1 MSTMPGSNDA
11 PRARRRHWVPREVR
25 WGITALALAIVG
37 YFLVPDLAGARRD
50 LNQLARVR
58 VPYLVA
64 GVVLEAA
71 ALVAYAELTRTV
83 LPGHAVRRSRL
94 VRIDLSSLA
103 VSHVVPG
110 GTAPGTGLAYR
121 LITETGVPGADAGFA
136 LAMQG
141 VGSAVVLN
149 ALFWSALVVSLF
161 LHGFNPL
168 YGVAAGAGVVLMAA
182 FAGAMVLLLR
192 GRHWA
197 VDMVRRLADHLP
209 FLDGDG
215 VARVVENLA
224 TRLQQLVGQP
234 VLLRRAVVW
243 AAANWLLDASC
254 LWVFIAAFGK
264 LVSPIDLLVAYG
276 LANVLAVIPITPSGL
291 GVVESVLI
299 STFVGFGVPSNKA
312 ILAVLGYRIVNFWL
326 PIPVGGIAYLSLR
339 VRLPFLHPRRPAP
352 PDGAPGGAAT
362 DGAAP
367 PPAQVDAAAPEPGP
381 GAPDPAGSG
390 EAGGGT
396 GTPWAGPDA
405 GAGGSPRARGGAR
418 ATGAIRSDAPGPD
431 RATPLPRPCGHAA
444 PGPHA

>member
-1 MSTMPGSNDA
+1 MPGPNDA
-11 PRARRRHWVPREVR
+11 PPAPRRRRRIPREVR
-25 WGITALALAIVG
+25 WGVTALAVAIVG
-37 YFLVPDLAGARRD
+37 YFLLPDLAGARRD

-71 ALVAYAELTRTV
+71 ALCAYAELTRTV

-94 VRIDLSSLA
+94 LRIDLSSLA

-121 LITETGVPGADAGFA
+121 LLVDTGVPGADAGFA

-149 ALFWSALVVSLF
+149 ALFWSALVVSIF

-168 YGVAAGAGVVLMAA
+168 YGVAAGVGVVLMAA
-182 FAGAMVLLLR
+182 FAGSVLLLLR

-197 VDMVRRLADHLP
+197 VDAVRRMADHIP
-209 FLDGDG
+209 FLNGDS
-215 VARVVENLA
+215 VARGVENLA
-224 TRLQQLVGQP
+224 TRLQQLVDQP

-243 AAANWLLDASC
+243 AVANWLLDASC

-264 LVSPIDLLVAYG
+264 LVSPIDLMVAYG

-291 GVVESVLI
+291 GVIESVLI
-299 STFVGFGVPSNKA
+299 PTLVGFGVPSNKA
-312 ILAVLGYRIVNFWL
+312 ILAVLGYRLVNFWL

-339 VRLPFLHPRRPAP
+339 LRLRFFPR
-352 PDGAPGGAAT
+352 
-362 DGAAP
+362 GAAP
-367 PPAQVDAAAPEPGP
+367 PGPPTGAETPGAEGATGPGP
-381 GAPDPAGSG
+381 AATGGG
-390 EAGGGT
+390 GAGGGAGGGSG
-396 GTPWAGPDA
+396 GTAASAPGTAAAVRAD
-405 GAGGSPRARGGAR
+405 GAGTGVPLHSDHSCPGAH
-418 ATGAIRSDAPGPD
+418 G
-431 RATPLPRPCGHAA
+431 
-444 PGPHA
+444 